1 MSTRALVVVDF
12 GDHVEYRYNHCD
24 GYPSYLGSF
33 LRKHMKDLPTIQ
45 SIFNEHK
52 DWSWI
57 EYGNDKPDGITAGYY
72 EDDACDIIKKYSTLS
87 MKLESIFAEF
97 MVIVSSSIIG
107 TTTNGTHSH
116 TTILLLNSV
125 KTNNS

>member
-12 GDHVEYRYNHCD
+12 GNHFEYRYNHSD

-57 EYGNDKPDGITAGYY
+57 EYGNDKSDGITAGYY
-72 EDDACDIIKKYSTLS
+72 EDDAGVNKEIFNTIDEVGKYLRRVHGDC
-87 MKLESIFAEF
+87 EF
-97 MVIVSSSIIG
+97 VYYWYD
-107 TTTNGTHSH
+107 NKWH
-116 TTILLLNSV
+116 TFTYDDFV
-125 KTNNS
+125 AKFGED